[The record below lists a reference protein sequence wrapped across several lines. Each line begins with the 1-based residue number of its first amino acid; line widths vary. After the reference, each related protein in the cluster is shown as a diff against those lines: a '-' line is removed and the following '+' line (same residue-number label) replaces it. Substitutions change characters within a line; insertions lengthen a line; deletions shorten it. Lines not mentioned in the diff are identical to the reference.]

1 MYPEDRVLVGVI
13 NRRRDLATARDQHW
27 YRIPQARLPR
37 GIHAEYIA
45 FFLSSVFKEQNGG
58 IHYFAR
64 RKGLELLYRKD
75 LLPEEP
81 DHPRANEAYY
91 KVGLEPLRPKSPP
104 VLNPTRRPI
113 SFVYTT
119 WDRFV
124 KASTIADLYSKDD
137 YYVDRIYHALR
148 ERGVYSE
155 RYWEA
160 EARDTHTP
168 AGVRILCESGV
179 VSATID
185 RSAGDVF
192 LDSAQPTDAILR
204 QILDRIASSGGTVML
219 HLPHDI

>member
-27 YRIPQARLPR
+27 YRIPQTRLPR

-58 IHYFAR
+58 IHYFAQ

-75 LLPEEP
+75 LLPDEP
-81 DHPRANEAYY
+81 DHPRANDAYY
-91 KVGLEPLRPKSPP
+91 KVGLEALRPKMPP
-104 VLNPTRRPI
+104 VLNPTRRSI

-124 KASTIADLYSKDD
+124 KATTIADLYSKDD

-160 EARDTHTP
+160 ETRDTHTP

-192 LDSAQPTDAILR
+192 LDSAQPTDAILQ
-204 QILDRIASSGGTVML
+204 QILDQIARSGGPVML